1 MLMCMRARATLVLT
15 GLLLRSLLVLA
26 EDVRQP
32 YELTVIRDAGTLK
45 CMHVALRETQLF
57 RALPDNGYTTTE
69 LLETGQD
76 RLHFIARDKESVWAR
91 AEDLCG
97 DKYTWDFHTLVH
109 NNILPPSQFESDAG
123 KDQAVFKVYQT
134 QEDPIPLEVE
144 PLITSGDSEN
154 RVDLVFFADGCRP
167 PFLY

>member
-15 GLLLRSLLVLA
+15 GLLLQSLLGLA

-109 NNILPPSQFESDAG
+109 NNILLPSRFESDAG
-123 KDQAVFKVYQT
+123 KDQAIFKVYQT
-134 QEDPIPLEVE
+134 QEDPISLEVE